1 MNSASE
7 LDATYYGFIGST
19 YDALILFEAC
29 IAGRIKHVSR
39 RPHDRERERVIQSGR
54 VFIYEENTSGIKRWT
69 DGISWSPS
77 RILGNFLIYR
87 QLVKAF
93 GPGEKKKA
101 IKRPKAGP
109 NGVIN
114 NNNSR
119 NKENIVGGGLTA
131 FRPSNRR
138 QNVH

>member
-1 MNSASE
+1 MNSTSE

-19 YDALILFEAC
+19 YDALILVEAC
-29 IAGRIKHVSR
+29 IAGQIKHVSR
-39 RPHDRERERVIQSGR
+39 RPQGHERERVITSGR
-54 VFIYEENTSGIKRWT
+54 IFIYEENTSGIKRWT

-101 IKRPKAGP
+101 IKKPKAGP
-109 NGVIN
+109 NGITK
-114 NNNSR
+114 NNS
-119 NKENIVGGGLTA
+119 NSKG
-131 FRPSNRR
+131 
-138 QNVH
+138 